1 MTGRRS
7 LGWTYNQAA
16 KTKSAEALER
26 SRREAASA
34 AEMSGH
40 AAEPSNELSRA
51 REGSHKRIRG
61 VGHRDEP
68 AFLKSFAS
76 DDDILAGVTT
86 QQELVDGFMK
96 LLKISDAS
104 TDKATGLVEQLVDDI
119 AKLLKLVAEKEEEA
133 PGWKMLHEQSSASE
147 MTLKAVVEEL
157 MGGLRKLQ
165 IEREQEVEESVAAF
179 KQSREEL
186 RMELEDVIVGRSIK
200 E

>member
-7 LGWTYNQAA
+7 FGWTYNQAT
-16 KTKSAEALER
+16 KTKAAEALER
-26 SRREAASA
+26 SRHEAPA
-34 AEMSGH
+34 ATKMSRR
-40 AAEPSNELSRA
+40 AAEPSNELTRA

-76 DDDILAGVTT
+76 NDDILAGVTT
-86 QQELVDGFMK
+86 QQELVDGLMK

-104 TDKATGLVEQLVDDI
+104 VDKATGLVEQLMDDN

-133 PGWKMLHEQSSASE
+133 ADWKMLHEQSSASK

-157 MGGLRKLQ
+157 LGGLRKLR
-165 IEREQEVEESVAAF
+165 IEHKAF

-186 RMELEDVIVGRSIK
+186 NKELQDSAARRSID

>member
-16 KTKSAEALER
+16 KTKAAEALER
-26 SRREAASA
+26 SRREAAAA
-34 AEMSGH
+34 AEMSRR

-68 AFLKSFAS
+68 AFLKSFAG

-86 QQELVDGFMK
+86 QQELVDGLMK

-104 TDKATGLVEQLVDDI
+104 VDKATGLVEQLMGDN

-133 PGWKMLHEQSSASE
+133 AGWKMLHEQSSASG
-147 MTLKAVVEEL
+147 MTLTAVVEEL
-157 MGGLRKLQ
+157 MGDLRKLR

-179 KQSREEL
+179 KQRREEL
-186 RMELEDVIVGRSIK
+186 KKELEDFAARRSID

>member
-16 KTKSAEALER
+16 KTKAAEALER
-26 SRREAASA
+26 SRREAAAA
-34 AEMSGH
+34 AEMSRR

-68 AFLKSFAS
+68 AFLKSFAG

-86 QQELVDGFMK
+86 QQELVDGLMK

-104 TDKATGLVEQLVDDI
+104 VDKATGLVEQLMDDN
-119 AKLLKLVAEKEEEA
+119 AKLLKLVAEKEEA
-133 PGWKMLHEQSSASE
+133 AGWKMLHEQSSASE
-147 MTLKAVVEEL
+147 MTLKAIIEEL
-157 MGGLRKLQ
+157 MGGLRKLR

-186 RMELEDVIVGRSIK
+186 KKELEDVVARRSIN